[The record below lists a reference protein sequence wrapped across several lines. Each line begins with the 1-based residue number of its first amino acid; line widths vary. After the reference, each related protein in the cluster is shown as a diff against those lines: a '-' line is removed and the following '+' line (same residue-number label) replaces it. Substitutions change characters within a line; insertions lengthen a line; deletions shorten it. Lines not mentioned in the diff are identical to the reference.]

1 MSVTEIGT
9 RSSTD
14 TADTSMLAA
23 QLDVGAPWANEVM
36 NVGTLRRQIANQ
48 VMQAEEVAFK
58 ARKAEEAALHRQQVA
73 AAKAHNAITQNLM
86 ATVGAAQTAVGANK
100 FLGKMKATLES
111 NRGHLPAPMEG
122 KVKMQDI
129 REVREQQHE
138 AGPDSEGAVTSE
150 KWRTAKKVPTQH
162 SLVACPSSSRHLT
175 P

>member
-9 RSSTD
+9 RGSVGTD
-14 TADTSMLAA
+14 TAGASMLAA
-23 QLDVGAPWANEVM
+23 QLDAGAPWANEVM

-100 FLGKMKATLES
+100 FLGKMKATLEK
-111 NRGHLPAPMEG
+111 NRGLQAAPMEG
-122 KVKMQDI
+122 QVKLQDI
-129 REVREQQHE
+129 RDVREARHE
-138 AGPDSEGAVTSE
+138 AGPDSESAATSE
-150 KWRTAKKVPTQH
+150 KWRTAKRVPTQTFPVR
-162 SLVACPSSSRHLT
+162 LPFI
-175 P
+175 